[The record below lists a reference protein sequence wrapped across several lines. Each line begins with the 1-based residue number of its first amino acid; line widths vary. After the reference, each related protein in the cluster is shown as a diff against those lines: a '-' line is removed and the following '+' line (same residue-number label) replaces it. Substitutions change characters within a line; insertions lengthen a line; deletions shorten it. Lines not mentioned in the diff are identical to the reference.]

1 LLKRTFGAGWR
12 SRCGELFS
20 RLDSKA
26 VSAVEKMS
34 EKGLNAPPTSSMGR
48 LFDAVSFI
56 AGLGPDST
64 YEGQGPMELESLFRR
79 PSSAPYPFGMA
90 LSGGTLLIDPSAA
103 LAGALSERGA
113 GRARRVS
120 ERFHTGLAEMLA
132 EAVSRI
138 GRSRGIRT
146 AVLSGGVF
154 QNRVLL
160 ELGKAALERKGF
172 RVVSN
177 EKVPANDGGI
187 ALGQVYY
194 ALNRFRRA

>member
-1 LLKRTFGAGWR
+1 
-12 SRCGELFS
+12 
-20 RLDSKA
+20 
-26 VSAVEKMS
+26 
-34 EKGLNAPPTSSMGR
+34 MGR

-64 YEGQGPMELESLFRR
+64 YEGQGPMELESLFRG
-79 PSSAPYPFGMA
+79 PSPEPYPFGMEM
-90 LSGGTLLIDPSAA
+90 SGGTLLIDPSAA
-103 LAGALSERGA
+103 LAGALAERGA